1 MPALKINLLPGDLA
15 PKASVLKLANALKK
29 LSLLGFALFLVG
41 TLGGVAFFIYLTT
54 EVESLRTDQE
64 QSKKTISSLEQTEQR
79 IILVKDRVQ
88 KAERIIKTAPT
99 EKRLQALTALVT
111 KFPNNVVFT
120 SVEIL
125 PERLDL
131 TLLAPDSSVLK
142 ETMSALADSDLFKK
156 VDMISLGLNPKSG
169 YLVSLQLF

>member
-54 EVESLRTDQE
+54 EVESLRTSQE
-64 QSKKTISSLEQTEQR
+64 QPKKTISSLEQTEQR
-79 IILVKDRVQ
+79 IILVRDRVQ
-88 KAERIIKTAPT
+88 KAEKIITTAPT
-99 EKRLQALTALVT
+99 EKRLQALTALVS
-111 KFPNNVVFT
+111 KFP
-120 SVEIL
+120 
-125 PERLDL
+125 
-131 TLLAPDSSVLK
+131 
-142 ETMSALADSDLFKK
+142 KK

>member
-15 PKASVLKLANALKK
+15 PKASVLKLANAFKK
-29 LSLLGFALFLVG
+29 ISLLGFALFLVG

-54 EVESLRTDQE
+54 EVENLRTDQE
-64 QSKKTISSLEQTEQR
+64 QSRKTITSLEQTEQR
-79 IILVKDRVQ
+79 IILVRDRVQ

-99 EKRLQALTALVT
+99 EKRLQALELLVSR
-111 KFPNNVVFT
+111 FPKNVVFT

-131 TLLAPDSSVLK
+131 TILVPNSSVLK
-142 ETMSALADSDLFKK
+142 EAMSALADPELFKK